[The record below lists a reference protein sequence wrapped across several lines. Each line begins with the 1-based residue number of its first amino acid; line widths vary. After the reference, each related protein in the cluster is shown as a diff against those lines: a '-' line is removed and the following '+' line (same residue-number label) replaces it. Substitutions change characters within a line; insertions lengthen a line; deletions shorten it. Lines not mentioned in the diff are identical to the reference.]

1 MNRNIFTLLFVLIL
15 GSASVKAQS
24 AAFGIKGGANFSNLT
39 GSQTDMQFI
48 TAYHLGGFVE
58 VNLLDFVSV
67 QPELLYSLQ
76 GANMKAV
83 DEKINLHYA
92 SLPLIFKV
100 YFLEK
105 FSVEAGPQFS
115 VLISDNVENSKVNRT
130 DSSFAVGLGFKLTE
144 HLFVQGRYLFG
155 LAEISK
161 GSETKNQLIQLSA
174 GYKF

>member
-15 GSASVKAQS
+15 GSASMQAQS

-58 VNLLDFVSV
+58 VNLLDFVSI

-76 GANMKAV
+76 GANRKVV

-92 SLPLIFKV
+92 ALPLIFKI
-100 YFLEK
+100 YLNRI
-105 FSVEAGPQFS
+105 
-115 VLISDNVENSKVNRT
+115 VL
-130 DSSFAVGLGFKLTE
+130 F
-144 HLFVQGRYLFG
+144 
-155 LAEISK
+155 
-161 GSETKNQLIQLSA
+161 
-174 GYKF
+174 

>member
-1 MNRNIFTLLFVLIL
+1 MC
-15 GSASVKAQS
+15 SVSLNAQS
-24 AAFGIKGGANFSNLT
+24 AAFGIKGGANFSSLT
-39 GSQTDMQFI
+39 GTKTDMQFI
-48 TAYHLGGFVE
+48 TAYHVGGFVE
-58 VNLLDFVSV
+58 VNLLDFISV

-76 GANMKAV
+76 GANRKVV

-92 SLPLIFKV
+92 ALPLIFKI

-105 FSVEAGPQFS
+105 LSLEVGPQFS
-115 VLISDNVENSKVNRT
+115 VLISDNVEDSKVNRT
-130 DSSFAVGLGFKLTE
+130 DSSFATGVGFKLTE

-155 LAEISK
+155 LAEITK

>member
-15 GSASVKAQS
+15 GSASMQAQS

-39 GSQTDMQFI
+39 GSETDMQFI
-48 TAYHLGGFVE
+48 TAYHFGGLVE
-58 VNLLDFVSV
+58 VNLLDFISV

-76 GANMKAV
+76 GANMKAI

-92 SLPLIFKV
+92 SLPLIFKI

-105 FSVEAGPQFS
+105 LSLEVGPQFS

-130 DSSFAVGLGFKLTE
+130 DSSFAAGLGFKLTE
-144 HLFVQGRYLFG
+144 HLFIQGRYLFG
-155 LAEISK
+155 LTEISK
-161 GSETKNQLIQLSA
+161 NSDTKNQLIQLSA